1 MARGNARGIRNPRK
15 NHADTPKFRKKK
27 TIPVRPVR
35 NLRGQTGTPGH
46 LFKLT
51 SSGLPEKHQRFYLS
65 HLHQTSSMKLSSL
78 SVAIGLVVGIFA
90 SQTSPNSVSKL
101 VRRGK
106 SEDHAPFTNTYIMN
120 DKLDYS
126 QGALRINYP
135 NGALAF
141 LFDKSFKDVRRG
153 ISTTVVK
160 DSSFQPVLYLNSQ
173 DDTCFSKSHYV
184 EPPVSGSHNRV
195 FSIDPRGLRR
205 DSWVFRFIAV
215 WGEEI
220 TYRYDRNY
228 WNKGGKIYESR
239 KGADEVYVG
248 LLENQTLWEY
258 WLNPGKKGAAAF
270 TLSCTANA
278 AQVEMV
284 TLMAMVLAR
293 ADTCGL

>member
-215 WGEEI
+215 WG
-220 TYRYDRNY
+220 
-228 WNKGGKIYESR
+228 KIYESR